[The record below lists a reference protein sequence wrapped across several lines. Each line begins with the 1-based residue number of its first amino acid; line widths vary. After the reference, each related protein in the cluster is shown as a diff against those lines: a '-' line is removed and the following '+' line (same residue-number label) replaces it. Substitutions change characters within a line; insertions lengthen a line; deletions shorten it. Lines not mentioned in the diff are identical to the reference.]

1 MNSIHDLIN
10 KLNYYTLMYD
20 EGTPVVTD
28 KYWDTLYF
36 ELQEKEKEIGIIYPN
51 SPTQSILYQVVNNL
65 KKVKHNHK
73 MLSLDK
79 TKSDKEVSNFLGDKP
94 FVAMAKMDGLTCSLR
109 YLNGELVSAETRGN
123 GIIGEDITHNALV
136 ISSIPKKIPYQDE
149 LVVDGEIIARYDDFE
164 PFSSIYKN
172 PRNFAAGSIRLLDS
186 QICKQRNL
194 TFVAWDMIK
203 GYENENKFHNRLS
216 LLYTLGFIIVPFTML
231 RVSDAIEILP
241 KEAAL
246 YGYPIDGIVF
256 KFEDVAYGKS
266 LGETSHHARNAIAYK
281 FYDDEYETELID
293 IEWSMGKT
301 GVLTPIAVYKDVDVD
316 GTICNRANLHNIN
329 IMQEV
334 LGARPYIGEKIW
346 IYRANMIIPQ
356 VSKAEKQDNV
366 NNTNIS
372 IPDICPVCGGP
383 TEQRKSD
390 TDTLELYCTN
400 PECPGKLST
409 RLDHFLGKR
418 GLDIKG
424 ISSATLD
431 KLIEWGWV
439 NNLLDIYNLAQYRT
453 EWVQKTG
460 FGEKSVD
467 KILQSI
473 EEGKNCQ
480 LDKFISAISIPLIGS
495 AMAKTIAN
503 TFGTYENFREAVKNN
518 YHFWDLPDFGYTI
531 TDAIMAFDY
540 TEADKIANI
549 LNITYDIP
557 KIINSNK
564 LVNKKICITG
574 TLHHFKNRGE
584 LQAII
589 EQHGGKVV
597 SSVTKN
603 THILINNDSD
613 STSSKNITAK
623 KLNIP
628 IITEDDFISQYLDE

>member
-1 MNSIHDLIN
+1 MNHIHELIED
-10 KLNYYTLMYD
+10 LNYYTLMYD
-20 EGTPVVTD
+20 EGTPVVSD
-28 KYWDTLYF
+28 KTWDELYF
-36 ELQEKEKEIGIIYPN
+36 ELQKKEKETGIIYPD
-51 SPTQSILYQVVNNL
+51 SPTQSISYQVVNNL
-65 KKVKHNHK
+65 KKVEHNHK

-79 TKSDKEVSNFLGDKP
+79 TKSEKEVSDFLGDKP

-109 YLNGELVSAETRGN
+109 YMDGKLVSAETRGN
-123 GIIGEDITHNALV
+123 GVIGEDITHNAMV
-136 ISSIPKKIPYQDE
+136 ISSIPKEIPYQEE
-149 LVVDGEIIARYDDFE
+149 LVVDGEIIATYSNFE
-164 PFSSIYKN
+164 PFKEIYRN
-172 PRNFAAGSIRLLDS
+172 PRNFAAGSVRLLDS
-186 QICKQRNL
+186 HICKNRKL
-194 TFVAWDMIK
+194 TFIAWDMVK
-203 GYENENKFHNRLS
+203 GYEDENKFHNRLS
-216 LLYTLGFIIVPFTML
+216 LLYTLGFTIVPFTMI

-241 KEAAL
+241 KEAEL
-246 YGYPIDGIVF
+246 YNYPIDGIVF

-356 VSKAEKQDNV
+356 VSKAEKQNNA

-372 IPDICPVCGGP
+372 IPNICPVCGGP

-390 TDTLELYCTN
+390 TDTVELYCTN

-439 NNLLDIYNLAQYRT
+439 NDLLDIYNLTQYRT
-453 EWVQKTG
+453 EWIQKSG

-473 EEGKNCQ
+473 EDGKNCQ
-480 LDKFISAISIPLIGS
+480 LDKFIAAISIPLIGS

-503 TFGTYENFREAVKNN
+503 TFGTYEKFREAIKSN
-518 YHFWDLPDFGYTI
+518 YHFWDLPDFGYT
-531 TDAIMAFDY
+531 TTEAIMSFDY
-540 TEADKIANI
+540 VEADKLANI
-549 LNITYDIP
+549 LNITYSIP
-557 KIINSNK
+557 EVVDDGK
-564 LVNKKICITG
+564 LTGKKICITG
-574 TLHHFKNRGE
+574 TLHNYKNRGE
-584 LQAII
+584 LQAVI

-603 THILINNDSD
+603 THILINNDSN

-628 IITEDDFISQYLDE
+628 IITEDEFISQYID